1 MFVTFLRVNVD
12 AFACEPSDV
21 PATEEVIEHY
31 FRPNGLLDRRC
42 GDSPRSDK
50 KLIYTKINKLLHVG
64 LFVRSNILSGWLISL
79 LFIR

>member
-50 KLIYTKINKLLHVG
+50 INLH
-64 LFVRSNILSGWLISL
+64 
-79 LFIR
+79 